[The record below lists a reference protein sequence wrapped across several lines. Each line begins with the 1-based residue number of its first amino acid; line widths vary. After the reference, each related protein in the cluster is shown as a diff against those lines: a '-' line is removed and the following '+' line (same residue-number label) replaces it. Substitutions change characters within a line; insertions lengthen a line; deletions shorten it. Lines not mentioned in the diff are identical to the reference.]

1 MFWVFTLLVYGFLLI
16 IAMISVLNI
25 VNSISMSVSAR
36 IKQYGAMRAVG
47 MNGKQLRRMIA
58 AEAYTYAFFGCSFG
72 CFLGLPLSKMMH
84 DFLITS
90 HFGESFA
97 WTFPVWEILIIFL
110 LVFLSVIAAVYLPS
124 KRICEMEVTET
135 INEL

>member
-1 MFWVFTLLVYGFLLI
+1 
-16 IAMISVLNI
+16 
-25 VNSISMSVSAR
+25 
-36 IKQYGAMRAVG
+36 KQYGAMRAVG
-47 MNGKQLRRMIA
+47 MNGRQLKRMIA
-58 AEAYTYAFFGCSFG
+58 AEAYPYAFFGCSFG